1 MPDKKNCFIIMPIT
15 TPESLLSTYRDD
27 PKHFKHVLEC
37 LFIPAIEKAG
47 FTPQPPTAQ
56 GSDLIH
62 AEIIKHLESAEIVL
76 CDMSTLNPNVFF
88 EFGIRT
94 SLNKPVC
101 VVKDELTT
109 QVPFDTGIQ
118 FYQEYNSKL
127 EPWNL
132 NDEIELITKH
142 LTTSVERSKGEN
154 TIWKYLGFKSEAVPS
169 KDAIDTDSK
178 LEYITYQL
186 DSLRNKIESESIRKS
201 WSPPDSSERIY
212 THRVPE
218 EIFKFTRS
226 IVPASVNVSRVS
238 TSGSKTV
245 KIYYDGELP
254 SDMAKMISDMIF
266 SRYNLN
272 TDFIVSTATK
282 DTGTD
287 FLSPA

>member
-15 TPESLLSTYRDD
+15 TPERLLSTYRDGSE
-27 PKHFKHVLEC
+27 HFKHVLEC

-47 FTPQPPTAQ
+47 FIPQPPTAQ

-62 AEIIKHLESAEIVL
+62 AEIIKRLESAEIVL

-101 VVKDELTT
+101 VVKDELTN

-118 FYQEYNSKL
+118 FYQEYNSTI

-132 NDEIELITKH
+132 KNEIEIVAKH
-142 LTTSVERSKGEN
+142 ITTSVERSKGEN

-186 DSLRNKIESESIRKS
+186 DSLRSQVESGLQKKQ
-201 WSPPDSSERIY
+201 WPPQE
-212 THRVPE
+212 
-218 EIFKFTRS
+218 
-226 IVPASVNVSRVS
+226 
-238 TSGSKTV
+238 
-245 KIYYDGELP
+245 
-254 SDMAKMISDMIF
+254 
-266 SRYNLN
+266 NLR
-272 TDFIVSTATK
+272 
-282 DTGTD
+282 
-287 FLSPA
+287 L

>member
-1 MPDKKNCFIIMPIT
+1 MPGNKNCFIIMPIT
-15 TPESLLSTYRDD
+15 TPESLLPTYRDGSE
-27 PKHFKHVLEC
+27 HFKHVLEC

-62 AEIIKHLESAEIVL
+62 AEVIKRLESAEIVL

-109 QVPFDTGIQ
+109 QVPFDTAILN
-118 FYQEYNSKL
+118 YQEYNSAI

-132 NDEIELITKH
+132 TNEIEIIAKH

-154 TIWKYLGFKSEAVPS
+154 TLWKYFGYRTKAVSYKSE
-169 KDAIDTDSK
+169 DDTESK

-186 DSLRNKIESESIRKS
+186 DSLRNQVESGLIKKQLH
-201 WSPPDSSERIY
+201 PLPL
-212 THRVPE
+212 HQ
-218 EIFKFTRS
+218 
-226 IVPASVNVSRVS
+226 SRAI
-238 TSGSKTV
+238 T
-245 KIYYDGELP
+245 
-254 SDMAKMISDMIF
+254 
-266 SRYNLN
+266 
-272 TDFIVSTATK
+272 
-282 DTGTD
+282 
-287 FLSPA
+287 